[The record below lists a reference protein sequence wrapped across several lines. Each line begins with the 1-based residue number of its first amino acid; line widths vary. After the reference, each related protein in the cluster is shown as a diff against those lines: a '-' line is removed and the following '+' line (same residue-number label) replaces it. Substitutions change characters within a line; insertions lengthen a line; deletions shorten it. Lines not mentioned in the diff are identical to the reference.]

1 MVPPGKEVSQVILV
15 MGADGMLGRT
25 LCPGLSSAGHRVLR
39 QSRRAGA
46 DICFDPLDAAA
57 VRAAI
62 SASRP
67 DVVVNLIAESNV
79 DACQTDMRRAYL
91 ANVAVVDTLVSVIA
105 DVSTATHLVHISTDH
120 LYDGPGPHAESSVL
134 PINAYALSKRTGEL
148 EALRAGATVMRT
160 NFFGRSHASQRLSFS
175 DWIVGALT
183 NGKTITA
190 FGDVRFSPLHMNT
203 LTQCISEAVRQ
214 RHPGVFNVGSRNGL
228 SKAEFA
234 IQLAQGLNLDRNL
247 IRVGTVADVKL
258 SAPRPTDMTM
268 DVTAFESQFNLELPT
283 LPTEI
288 LLAVKDYQETQVDT
302 AI

>member
-1 MVPPGKEVSQVILV
+1 
-15 MGADGMLGRT
+15 MGADGMLGRS
-25 LCPGLSSAGHRVLR
+25 LCPGLRAAGHMVLR

-46 DICFDPLDAAA
+46 DVCVDPLDAAA

-79 DACQTDMRRAYL
+79 DTCQTDIRRAYL

-105 DVSTATHLVHISTDH
+105 DLSLATHLVHISTDH

-160 NFFGRSHASQRLSFS
+160 NFFGRSCASQRRSFS
-175 DWIVGALT
+175 DWIVGELK

-190 FGDVRFSPLHMNT
+190 FDDVRFSPLHMNT
-203 LTQCISEAVRQ
+203 LTRCISEAARQ
-214 RHPGVFNVGSRNGL
+214 RRAGVFNVGSRNGL

-234 IQLAQGLNLDRNL
+234 IRLAQGLNLDCSL
-247 IRVGTVADVKL
+247 IHTGSVADVKL
-258 SAPRPTDMTM
+258 LAPRPTDMTM
-268 DVTAFESQFNLELPT
+268 DVGAFEAQFDLALPT
-283 LPTEI
+283 LQTEI
-288 LLAVKDYQETQVDT
+288 LLAIKDYQETQVDT